1 MTGGHTD
8 DQLFPLEEYRKLD
21 RWHMSGGALCDGVPE
36 CLRRVRENLRMQADV
51 IKIMT
56 TGGVLSEFD
65 QPTDAQLSPEE
76 IRAITEDAK
85 RAKRAVA
92 AHAHGTL
99 GIQNAIDNGVTSIE
113 HGSYMTVSQALQ
125 IKNKG
130 YM

>member
-1 MTGGHTD
+1 MG
-8 DQLFPLEEYRKLD
+8 
-21 RWHMSGGALCDGVPE
+21 
-36 CLRRVRENLRMQADV
+36 CLKKARENLRMQADV

-113 HGSYMTVSQALQ
+113 HGSFMTKEQAQQ
-125 IKNKG
+125 IKGKG
-130 YM
+130 YMVYTPTIIIDQLFFNGTERPPALDDNQWRKG